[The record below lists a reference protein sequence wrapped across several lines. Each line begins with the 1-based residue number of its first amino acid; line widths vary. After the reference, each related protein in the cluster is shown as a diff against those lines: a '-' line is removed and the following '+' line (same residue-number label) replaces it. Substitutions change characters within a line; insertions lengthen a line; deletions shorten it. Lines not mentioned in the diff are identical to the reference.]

1 VPPLEEIAAA
11 FPQWEVLGLIGQ
23 GGMGKL
29 AEEHSALRKGSDSL
43 RDVGDRSSSQGLLND
58 GFADQRY
65 TPNHRVPSPEV
76 EQAMK
81 NRLKTF
87 LKDNKIDPDDA
98 QLELRYG
105 K

>member
-1 VPPLEEIAAA
+1 VIHVEFKGISTAAYNKLSG
-11 FPQWEVLGLIGQ
+11 FLME
-23 GGMGKL
+23 L

-87 LKDNKIDPDDA
+87 LKDNKIDPDDV